1 MKAAGFIISG
11 VVSIGAWEGFDG
23 KGVMGNKD
31 PAKKGCC
38 IRRF

>member
-11 VVSIGAWEGFDG
+11 VVSNNAWEGFDG
-23 KGVMGNKD
+23 KGVRGNRD
-31 PAKKGCC
+31 PTGEGSD

>member
-11 VVSIGAWEGFDG
+11 VVSNGAWEGFDG
-23 KGVMGNKD
+23 KGVMGNRD
-31 PAKKGCC
+31 PAGEGSG